1 MIGVVLFL
9 LAGLAEAGMDVL
21 MFRHQ
26 RSIFKGKFF
35 SPDSWKNKWS
45 DLIPGAESPWY
56 YFGVHTP
63 QFREAFPYSSTM
75 LVGLTDGWH
84 MFKLFRNMFLMLGV
98 VFLVLDGVWW
108 IVFAVYLANRVGFY
122 LGYNLLYLRVTWISN
137 L

>member
-9 LAGLAEAGMDVL
+9 LTGLAEAGMDVL

-26 RSIFKGKFF
+26 RSIFKGRFF
-35 SPDSWKNKWS
+35 SADSWKNKWY

-56 YFGVHTP
+56 YFGIHTP
-63 QFREAFPYSSTM
+63 QFREAFPYSSTI

-84 MFKLFRNMFLMLGV
+84 MFKLMRNVLLMLGV

-108 IVFAVYLANRVGFY
+108 IVFAVYIANRVGFS
-122 LGYNLLYLRVTWISN
+122 LGYNILLLRKTWKIW
-137 L
+137 